1 MGDKS
6 TTMTDIDEEQLIARV
21 ALTKNCDRKPDSPLD
36 CEVQS
41 ANRTESQSV
50 PNLQALDSNSGSV
63 KACDLDAENVSKE
76 NMGSDAVTDPCAGND
91 HSVARNLFEAEVE
104 VSSSKA
110 NPDATMPASLDC
122 VRVMSSTSSMEW
134 EDRDRAASA
143 RSTRRAKKTSKQ
155 AKRFGFWVL
164 SKIFV

>member
-50 PNLQALDSNSGSV
+50 LNLQALDSNSGSV

-91 HSVARNLFEAEVE
+91 HSVPRNLFEAEVE
-104 VSSSKA
+104 VLSSKA
-110 NPDATMPASLDC
+110 NSDATMPASLDC
-122 VRVMSSTSSMEW
+122 VRVLSSTSSMEW